1 MLQPASDRHLTGAAE
16 SVVVALAVAGDR
28 MAFVELV
35 RRRQQGIRRF
45 MRQLC
50 RNETLADD
58 LAQQVFL
65 RMWRS
70 LQQLDS
76 LERFNGWL
84 KQVMVSVWLDE
95 LRRYRT
101 SVRGDSP
108 LPEELEPAARQT
120 PALEHDL
127 EHALAVLEPQARLC
141 VVLAYNE
148 GHSHEEIATLLHIP
162 LGTAK
167 SLVTRGA
174 AKLRT
179 LLRDYVR
186 DPDANGVKP

>member
-1 MLQPASDRHLTGAAE
+1 MLPLASDRPLTGVAE

-28 MAFVELV
+28 AAFAELV
-35 RRRQQGIRRF
+35 RRRQLGIRRF

-70 LQQLDS
+70 LQQLGS

-84 KQVMVSVWLDE
+84 KQLMVSVWLDE

-101 SVRGDSP
+101 TVRADVP
-108 LPEELEPAARQT
+108 LQEEHEPAARRT
-120 PALEHDL
+120 PALEYDL
-127 EHALAVLEPQARLC
+127 EHALAALEPRARLC
-141 VVLAYNE
+141 VVLAYSE

-167 SLVTRGA
+167 SLVTRSA

-179 LLRDYVR
+179 LLRAYAS
-186 DPDANGVKP
+186 DPDVNGVKA

>member
-1 MLQPASDRHLTGAAE
+1 VLQPASDRPLTGAAE

-28 MAFVELV
+28 AAFSELV
-35 RRRQQGIRRF
+35 QRRQQGIRRF

-101 SVRGDSP
+101 TVRGDSP
-108 LPEELEPAARQT
+108 LQEELEPAARQA

-127 EHALAVLEPQARLC
+127 EHALAALEPRARLC
-141 VVLAYNE
+141 VVLAYSE
-148 GHSHEEIATLLHIP
+148 GHSHEEIAALLHIP

-174 AKLRT
+174 AKLRM
-179 LLRDYVR
+179 LLRDYASDRV
-186 DPDANGVKP
+186 AYGVTP